1 MPWHVSRFATLK
13 NMEEVVTITDR
24 NLPAA
29 EAGGSL
35 SAELALMRD
44 AERYRPWSTDSR
56 ALMLARSA
64 DAV

>member
-1 MPWHVSRFATLK
+1 MSRFATLK
-13 NMEEVVTITDR
+13 NREVVVTITDR

-44 AERYRPWSTDSR
+44 AERY
-56 ALMLARSA
+56 
-64 DAV
+64 